1 MAQWPIT
8 WQINGGSI
16 AAPKCK
22 PCAHRKSHSQGSIK
36 LFLFDT
42 FRVCLFKKII
52 FFLSFFLSAFFFV
65 PFMFWIWWG
74 SCNRTQEGQNKMRK
88 EADGATQMWDKKC
101 NSKQTL
107 FSTVVTHEKHEKDGS
122 IQEGHD
128 LTRGLLIGRVCTG
141 ARDTHHILLSLSLHL
156 YQPLSPPSPL
166 FVTLLSSLALSLHPC
181 VSPLSAT
188 FIYSSQLSVHSIPPQ
203 SSTTFPPLIHK
214 NISLSMLTKAET
226 H

>member
-1 MAQWPIT
+1 MSVSFSLPF
-8 WQINGGSI
+8 S
-16 AAPKCK
+16 
-22 PCAHRKSHSQGSIK
+22 
-36 LFLFDT
+36 LFLLCFGFDG
-42 FRVCLFKKII
+42 
-52 FFLSFFLSAFFFV
+52 V
-65 PFMFWIWWG
+65 PAIAHKRAKTRWG
-74 SCNRTQEGQNKMRK
+74 RKLTGQHRC
-88 EADGATQMWDKKC
+88 EIKKC

-181 VSPLSAT
+181 VSPCLQHLFIVASCRYTAYPLS
-188 FIYSSQLSVHSIPPQ
+188 LPPH
-203 SSTTFPPLIHK
+203 FPL
-214 NISLSMLTKAET
+214 
-226 H
+226 